1 MIRVLGCI
9 TQQHDLRLVVLA
21 GILCLFACATA
32 MSLITRARVTS
43 GRPRLMWICGAGVVA
58 GCGIWGTHFVAMLAY
73 QAGFP
78 VTYDPALTI
87 FSILVAALLC
97 GVGFALALGR
107 PGPVI
112 GGAITGAAIGA
123 MHYIG
128 MAAVRAPAVAIWDW
142 RYVVSSAVI
151 GIAAMA
157 VGMRVVIRGHG
168 WRSQMAGAII
178 FTLAIC
184 SMHFTGMTAV
194 TYLPD
199 PTVSVPNVVLEPTTL
214 AIAVAA
220 IAVLIVALGL
230 VGSLVDSHLSDRAA
244 EESNRLRTH
253 IAELEATKCR
263 LEQTSESLKLALDG
277 AASANQAKSAF
288 LAAIS
293 HELRTP
299 MNAII
304 GFSEILTTETFGSLG
319 GARNKEYVKNIHAS
333 GVHLLALI
341 NDVLDIARID
351 TDENK
356 LNEEIVELPG
366 VITDSLRMISHRADL
381 AKIRLVQ
388 EIDQNVR
395 FVLAD
400 ERRLKQILINLLGNA
415 VKFTNA
421 GQITVR
427 GWKDENGLQISV
439 RDTGIG
445 IAEKDIPVALERFG
459 QVDSRLARKYEG
471 TGLGLP
477 LAKQLVELHGGTL
490 SIDST
495 VNVGTTV
502 LITLPSNRIVRQGTT
517 AMTAA

>member
-32 MSLITRARVTS
+32 MSLVARARATS
-43 GRPRLMWICGAGVVA
+43 DRARLMWLCGAGVVA

-73 QAGFP
+73 RAGFP

-87 FSILVAALLC
+87 LSILVAASLC

-107 PGPVI
+107 PGPML
-112 GGAITGAAIGA
+112 GGAVTGAAIGA

-157 VGMRVVIRGHG
+157 LGMKIVVRGHG
-168 WRSQMAGAII
+168 WRSRMSGAVI

-184 SMHFTGMTAV
+184 SMHFTAMSAV

-199 PTVSVPNVVLEPTTL
+199 PTISIPNVVLEPTTL

-220 IAVLIVALGL
+220 IAILIVALGL

-244 EESNRLRTH
+244 DEAGRLRTH
-253 IAELEATKCR
+253 IAELETTKCR
-263 LEQTSESLKLALDG
+263 LEQTSESLKLALDE
-277 AASANQAKSAF
+277 AAAANQAKSAF

-304 GFSEILTTETFGSLG
+304 GFSELLSTETFGSLG
-319 GARNKEYVKNIHAS
+319 NARNKEYVKNIHAS
-333 GVHLLALI
+333 GLHLLALI

-351 TDENK
+351 ADENK

-366 VITDSLRMISHRADL
+366 VIGDSLRMISHRADL
-381 AKIRLVQ
+381 AKLKLVQ
-388 EIDQNVR
+388 EIEQNVR

-415 VKFTNA
+415 VKFTKA

-427 GWKDENGLQISV
+427 ASRDDRGLRISV
-439 RDTGIG
+439 SDTGIG
-445 IAEKDIPVALERFG
+445 IAAKDIPVALERFG
-459 QVDSRLARKYEG
+459 QVDSSLARKYEG

-477 LAKQLVELHGGTL
+477 LAKQLIELHGGTL
-490 SIDST
+490 TIEST

-502 LITLPSNRIVRQGTT
+502 VITLPASRIVKQGAT
-517 AMTAA
+517 AMSAA